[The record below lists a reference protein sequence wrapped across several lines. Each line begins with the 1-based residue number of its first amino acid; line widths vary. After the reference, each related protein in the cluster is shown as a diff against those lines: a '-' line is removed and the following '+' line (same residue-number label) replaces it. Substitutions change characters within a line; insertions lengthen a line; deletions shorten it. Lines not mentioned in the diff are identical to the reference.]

1 MKFFVRFFIILFFSV
16 LIFSCE
22 TTEEIREEP
31 EVEKTFSYH
40 NATYLN
46 ELLGKW
52 ESQNGV
58 YEYPFVVNGKRY
70 MRYAWNASDDTSL
83 WISYAEKKSI
93 ELSELWQK
101 RYVYAAY
108 IYNQNLPVSDKN
120 GTEMGIKLFKKNNR
134 IYSRKEILISENVLL
149 VNLNYFFMR
158 DDGKSFIEKGSFNLA
173 SDKFSPLTS
182 DSSEYV
188 KTGDLH
194 L

>member
-1 MKFFVRFFIILFFSV
+1 M
-16 LIFSCE
+16 
-22 TTEEIREEP
+22 
-31 EVEKTFSYH
+31 
-40 NATYLN
+40 
-46 ELLGKW
+46 
-52 ESQNGV
+52 
-58 YEYPFVVNGKRY
+58 
-70 MRYAWNASDDTSL
+70 
-83 WISYAEKKSI
+83 
-93 ELSELWQK
+93 
-101 RYVYAAY
+101 
-108 IYNQNLPVSDKN
+108 SDKN

-134 IYSRKEILISENVLL
+134 IYSRKEILISENVLF